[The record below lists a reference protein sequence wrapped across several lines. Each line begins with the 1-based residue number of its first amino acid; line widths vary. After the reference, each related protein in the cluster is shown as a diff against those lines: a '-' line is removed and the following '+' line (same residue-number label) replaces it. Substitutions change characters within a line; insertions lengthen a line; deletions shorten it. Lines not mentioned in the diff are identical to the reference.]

1 MLVIFVYGL
10 VSLLE
15 SKLIE
20 LRHYYNFT
28 SHTYLFEV
36 PCMNIETAYFVI
48 TVYSVLIT
56 HTMINKFC

>member
-1 MLVIFVYGL
+1 MLVIFVYEL
-10 VSLLE
+10 VALLE

-36 PCMNIETAYFVI
+36 PCMNIETAYFSYHCI
-48 TVYSVLIT
+48 LSTYYSY
-56 HTMINKFC
+56 ND